1 MLEFLTSA
9 IKQDKEKKKK
19 RHIVWKE
26 KSKTTFIQNDMTVYV
41 VNSNESERKQWI
53 LVMLQS
59 TKSIK
64 KSIVFYIVP

>member
-41 VNSNESERKQWI
+41 VNSNESERKQ
-53 LVMLQS
+53 
-59 TKSIK
+59 
-64 KSIVFYIVP
+64 

>member
-19 RHIVWKE
+19 RHTVWKE

-41 VNSNESERKQWI
+41 VNSNESERKQ
-53 LVMLQS
+53 
-59 TKSIK
+59 
-64 KSIVFYIVP
+64 